1 VTGSP
6 GDGSSALLD
15 DAARSAAAA
24 GGRWLVL
31 AARAAPDESD
41 LDNALVQQVV
51 LPLLDEVDV
60 LGVAVDPAP
69 RAALEVAVGRRAPLP
84 GLVLLPMALLL
95 VLEAVGRRRPVLLVV
110 DDTQWADP
118 PSTAVLRFLGRRLSR
133 TAVCLVAA
141 APGVPPSAG
150 AVEADVVVPLTPLG
164 REAATAV
171 VDERAPD
178 LDPAEREQ
186 LVELAQGR
194 PRRLADLLDLV
205 SGAGG
210 AGSLAEGLRGAQ
222 GPSLRRARAQLAE
235 AAPAEQQRLLLLG
248 LLGDPAGRPHLE
260 AALEHLA
267 PPPEGSA
274 LRGRPG
280 LPVQRGDTP
289 GTGADPLL
297 AALAVAEAAP
307 DQVARA
313 RAAWFEVLCRASGPD
328 TPSSAADEVSLRLGA
343 EARRQSAH
351 LTRGA
356 DGALAV
362 GLRRSARSLR
372 RFDGRRAGDLFALAA
387 ALDDDPASRAATLL
401 LAAEQALVCGRA
413 AVADD
418 LRERARGAPHHAA
431 LGAFE
436 RLRALEALDRED
448 TAAATGH
455 LEGALEH
462 LARAAST
469 STRSSTTA
477 ELAEEAVAT
486 AAALVVVGG
495 RRTAPS
501 PSLAG
506 AAELLPAEAA
516 ARVRSVARL
525 TSPWSD
531 CAPAEQQEALTDL
544 VEVLAGTSL
553 PVLRSAVA
561 LARVLGGLAPVADV
575 VRQRAAALTATG
587 PGAVDLH
594 LAGCAADIE
603 TSVVDSAEHLRR
615 ARAALRHAPGRA
627 EAVDQAQDL
636 LDLVQDGAVVTGA
649 HGGHHR
655 GAEDA
660 TDVAAG
666 DLVATTEL
674 SSALWSTAYRH
685 RSRGEMG
692 EAAAALSRLWPD
704 PPAVPGPAALSH
716 ALPLVHALVETQG
729 DGPALRRV
737 TEEVAAWAR
746 GSGAPVAVVTDL
758 LCRGMRAQAPAERL
772 ALVEEAAR
780 TQAGPVVAGPA
791 QLALGMLL
799 RRARRGVS
807 AREPLERAATA
818 YEAIGLRAFA
828 NLARRELAATAPQR
842 PPRRV
847 GSSVLTS
854 QERVVA
860 ELAASGA
867 SNAEIALSLG
877 ISSRTVAH
885 HLQHVYAKLGVTGRR
900 ELAGRLPRAAASAAR
915 RRAGRSGG
923 PAPRPR
929 GWCAPRTCAVRRR
942 GAARPCRGRG
952 PAPPRSRVR
961 AHPPPPARGPAAPG
975 A

>member
-1 VTGSP
+1 MTGSP

-15 DAARSAAAA
+15 DAARSAAAG

-69 RAALEVAVGRRAPLP
+69 RTALEVAVGRRAPLP
-84 GLVLLPMALLL
+84 GLVPLPMALLL
-95 VLEAVGRRRPVLLVV
+95 VLEAVGRRRPVLVVV
-110 DDTQWADP
+110 DDAQWADP

-133 TAVCLVAA
+133 TAVCLVSA
-141 APGVPPSAG
+141 APGAAPAAG

-164 REAATAV
+164 REAASAV
-171 VDERAPD
+171 VDQRAPD

-186 LVELAQGR
+186 LVEMAQGR

-205 SGAGG
+205 AGAGDV
-210 AGSLAEGLRGAQ
+210 GSLADGLRGAQ
-222 GPSLRRARAQLAE
+222 GPSLQRAREQLAQ
-235 AAPAEQQRLLLLG
+235 AAPAERQRLLLLG
-248 LLGDPAGRPHLE
+248 LLSDPAGRSHLD
-260 AALEHLA
+260 AALEQLA
-267 PPPEGSA
+267 PSPAGPA

-280 LPVQRGDTP
+280 QPVQRDGAP
-289 GTGADPLL
+289 GSGADPLL

-307 DQVARA
+307 EQVARA
-313 RAAWFEVLCRASGPD
+313 RAAWFDVLCRASGPD
-328 TPSSAADEVSLRLGA
+328 TPSSAADERSLRLGA

-356 DGALAV
+356 DQALAS

-372 RFDGRRAGDLFALAA
+372 RSDGRRAGDLFALAA
-387 ALDDDPASRAATLL
+387 ALDDDPASSAATLL

-413 AVADD
+413 AVAAD
-418 LRERARGAPHHAA
+418 LRGRARGAQHHAA
-431 LGAFE
+431 LGVSE

-469 STRSSTTA
+469 ATRGSTSA

-495 RRTAPS
+495 RRPTPS
-501 PSLAG
+501 PALDG
-506 AAELLPAEAA
+506 AVGLLPADAA

-525 TSPWSD
+525 TAPWSA
-531 CAPAEQQEALTDL
+531 CAPAEQQEALSDL

-553 PVLRSAVA
+553 PVLRRAVA
-561 LARVLGGLAPVADV
+561 LARVLGGLAPVADA
-575 VRQRAAALTATG
+575 VRQRAAALPATG

-594 LAGCAADIE
+594 LAGCAAEIE
-603 TSVVDSAEHLRR
+603 TSVVASAEHLRR

-627 EAVDQAQDL
+627 EAVEQAQEL
-636 LDLVQDGAVVTGA
+636 VDLVQDGAVVTGA
-649 HGGHHR
+649 PAVHHR
-655 GAEDA
+655 GAEHA
-660 TDVAAG
+660 AGVAAG
-666 DLVATTEL
+666 DLATTTEL
-674 SSALWSTAYRH
+674 PSALWSAAYRH

-692 EAAAALSRLWPD
+692 EAVAALARLWPD
-704 PPAVPGPAALSH
+704 PPAVPGPAAFSH
-716 ALPLVHALVETQG
+716 ALPLVHALVEIQD
-729 DGPALRRV
+729 DGPVLRRV
-737 TEEVAAWAR
+737 TEEVSAWAR

-780 TQAGPVVAGPA
+780 TPAGPVVAGPA

-842 PPRRV
+842 PPRRM
-847 GSSVLTS
+847 GSSLLTS

-885 HLQHVYAKLGVTGRR
+885 HLQHVYAKLGIAGRR
-900 ELAGRLPRAAASAAR
+900 QLAGRLSQAAASAE
-915 RRAGRSGG
+915 S
-923 PAPRPR
+923 
-929 GWCAPRTCAVRRR
+929 
-942 GAARPCRGRG
+942 
-952 PAPPRSRVR
+952 
-961 AHPPPPARGPAAPG
+961 PAR
-975 A
+975 

>member
-6 GDGSSALLD
+6 GDGSSALLE
-15 DAARSAAAA
+15 DAARSAAAG

-51 LPLLDEVDV
+51 LPLLDEVDA

-84 GLVLLPMALLL
+84 GLVPLPMALLL
-95 VLEAVGRRRPVLLVV
+95 VLEAVGRRRPVLVVV

-118 PSTAVLRFLGRRLSR
+118 SSTAVLRFLGRRLSR

-141 APGVPPSAG
+141 APGVPPATG

-164 REAATAV
+164 RDAATAV

-205 SGAGG
+205 SGDCAD
-210 AGSLAEGLRGAQ
+210 APLVEALRGAQ
-222 GPSLRRARAQLAE
+222 GPSLRRAREELAK
-235 AAPAEQQRLLLLG
+235 APPAEREQLLVLG
-248 LLGDPAGRPHLE
+248 LLDDPVGRPHLE
-260 AALEHLA
+260 AVLEHLA
-267 PPPEGSA
+267 PAPVGSA
-274 LRGRPG
+274 LRGAPG
-280 LPVQRGDTP
+280 LPVQRGGHP
-289 GTGADPLL
+289 GAGADPLL
-297 AALAVAEAAP
+297 AALAVTEAAP
-307 DQVARA
+307 EQLARA
-313 RAAWFEVLCRASGPD
+313 RAAWFEVLCRASRPD
-328 TPSSAADEVSLRLGA
+328 TPSSAADERGLRLGA

-356 DGALAV
+356 DGALAA

-372 RFDGRRAGDLFALAA
+372 RFDGRRAGDLYALAA
-387 ALDDDPASRAATLL
+387 ALDDDPASRATALL
-401 LAAEQALVCGRA
+401 LAAEQAAVCGRA
-413 AVADD
+413 AVAAD
-418 LRERARGAPHHAA
+418 LRERGGGTAHRAA
-431 LGAFE
+431 LGVCE

-448 TAAATGH
+448 TAAAVAH
-455 LEGALEH
+455 LEGALGH
-462 LARAAST
+462 LAHAAST
-469 STRSSTTA
+469 ATRSSRRA
-477 ELAEEAVAT
+477 EEAEEAVAT

-495 RRTAPS
+495 RRSTPS
-501 PSLAG
+501 PALTG
-506 AAELLPAEAA
+506 AAELLPAAAA

-525 TSPWSD
+525 TAPWSA

-544 VEVLAGTSL
+544 VAVLSETSL
-553 PVLRSAVA
+553 PVLRRAVA
-561 LARVLGGLAPVADV
+561 LARVLGGLAPVVEV
-575 VRQRAAALTATG
+575 VRQRAAALPATG
-587 PGAVDLH
+587 PGAADLH
-594 LAGCAADIE
+594 LAGCAAE
-603 TSVVDSAEHLRR
+603 VENSVVASAEHLRR

-627 EAVDQAQDL
+627 EAVEQAQDM

-649 HGGHHR
+649 PAARHR
-655 GAEDA
+655 GPEDA
-660 TDVAAG
+660 AGVAAD
-666 DLVATTEL
+666 DLATTTEL

-692 EAAAALSRLWPD
+692 EAAAALARLWPD

-716 ALPLVHALVETQG
+716 ALPLAHALLETRG

-737 TEEVAAWAR
+737 TEEVSAWAR
-746 GSGAPVAVVTDL
+746 GSGAPAAVVTDL
-758 LCRGMRAQAPAERL
+758 LCRGMRAQTPSERL
-772 ALVEEAAR
+772 ALLEEAAG
-780 TQAGPVVAGPA
+780 TPAGPVVAGPA

-847 GSSVLTS
+847 GSSTLTS

-885 HLQHVYAKLGVTGRR
+885 HLQHVYAKLGITGRR
-900 ELAGRLPRAAASAAR
+900 QLAGRMPQTAASAA
-915 RRAGRSGG
+915 GS
-923 PAPRPR
+923 
-929 GWCAPRTCAVRRR
+929 
-942 GAARPCRGRG
+942 
-952 PAPPRSRVR
+952 SR
-961 AHPPPPARGPAAPG
+961 
-975 A
+975 

>member
-1 VTGSP
+1 MTGSP

-15 DAARSAAAA
+15 DAARGAAAG

-41 LDNALVQQVV
+41 LDHALVQQVV
-51 LPLLDEVDV
+51 LPLLDEVDA
-60 LGVAVDPAP
+60 LGVVVDPAP
-69 RAALEVAVGRRAPLP
+69 RAALEVAIGRRAPLP
-84 GLVLLPMALLL
+84 GLVPLPMALLL
-95 VLEAVGRRRPVLLVV
+95 VLEAVGRRRPVLVVV

-133 TAVCLVAA
+133 TAVCLLAA
-141 APGVPPSAG
+141 APGEPPASG
-150 AVEADVVVPLTPLG
+150 AVGADVVVPLTPLG
-164 REAATAV
+164 REAATAL

-210 AGSLAEGLRGAQ
+210 AGSLAGALREAP
-222 GPSLRRARAQLAE
+222 GPSLRRAREELAG
-235 AAPAEQQRLLLLG
+235 AAPAERQRLLLLG
-248 LLGDPAGRPHLE
+248 LLDDPVGLPHLG

-267 PPPEGSA
+267 PAPEGSA

-280 LPVQRGDTP
+280 LPVQRDGVP
-289 GTGADPLL
+289 GSGTDPLL

-307 DQVARA
+307 EQLARA

-328 TPSSAADEVSLRLGA
+328 TPSSAADEPALRLGA

-356 DGALAV
+356 DRALAA

-372 RFDGRRAGDLFALAA
+372 RFDARRAGDLFALAA
-387 ALDDDPASRAATLL
+387 ALDDDPASSAATLL
-401 LAAEQALVCGRA
+401 LAAEQALVCGRT

-418 LRERARGAPHHAA
+418 LRARARGASHPTA
-431 LGAFE
+431 LGVAE
-436 RLRALEALDRED
+436 RLGALEALDRED

-469 STRSSTTA
+469 ATGGSSGA
-477 ELAEEAVAT
+477 EEAEEAVAT

-495 RRTAPS
+495 RRSTPS
-501 PSLAG
+501 PALDG
-506 AAELLPAEAA
+506 AAELLPERAA
-516 ARVRSVARL
+516 ARVRSLARL
-525 TSPWSD
+525 TAPWSA

-544 VEVLAGTSL
+544 VEALAGTSL
-553 PVLRSAVA
+553 PVLRRLVA
-561 LARVLGGLAPVADV
+561 LARVLGRLGPVVDV
-575 VRQRAAALTATG
+575 VRQRAAALPATG

-594 LAGCAADIE
+594 LAGCAAEIE
-603 TSVVDSAEHLRR
+603 TSVVASADHLRR

-627 EAVDQAQDL
+627 EAVEQAQDMV
-636 LDLVQDGAVVTGA
+636 DLVQDGAVVTSA
-649 HGGHHR
+649 PAGHHR
-655 GAEDA
+655 WTGDAAGAA
-660 TDVAAG
+660 AGVAAG
-666 DLVATTEL
+666 DLATTTEL
-674 SSALWSTAYRH
+674 SSALWSAAYRH

-692 EAAAALSRLWPD
+692 EAAAALARLWPD
-704 PPAVPGPAALSH
+704 PPAVPGPAALTH
-716 ALPLVHALVETQG
+716 ALPLVHALVEAQG
-729 DGPALRRV
+729 GAPVLRRV
-737 TEEVAAWAR
+737 SEEVAAWAR
-746 GSGAPVAVVTDL
+746 GSGAPAAVVTDL
-758 LCRGMRAQAPAERL
+758 LCRAMQAQAPAERL

-780 TQAGPVVAGPA
+780 TQAGPVVVGPA
-791 QLALGMLL
+791 QLALGMVL

-818 YEAIGLRAFA
+818 YEAIGLRALA
-828 NLARRELAATAPQR
+828 TLARRELAATAPQR

-854 QERVVA
+854 QEAVVA

-900 ELAGRLPRAAASAAR
+900 HLAGRLSRAVASAE
-915 RRAGRSGG
+915 S
-923 PAPRPR
+923 P
-929 GWCAPRTCAVRRR
+929 
-942 GAARPCRGRG
+942 
-952 PAPPRSRVR
+952 SR
-961 AHPPPPARGPAAPG
+961 
-975 A
+975 